1 MAAIQMQQNLSDT
14 ANVTKEEIPRKL
26 DSWKLR
32 VGKVIK
38 MRIRLEK
45 EYKILDVRTECLG
58 REERH
63 RELRDF

>member
-1 MAAIQMQQNLSDT
+1 M
-14 ANVTKEEIPRKL
+14 
-26 DSWKLR
+26 R

-45 EYKILDVRTECLG
+45 EYKILDVRTERLG

>member
-1 MAAIQMQQNLSDT
+1 MTAIQMQQNLSDT
-14 ANVTKEEIPRKL
+14 ANITKEEIPRKL
-26 DSWKLR
+26 GSLQIR

-38 MRIRLEK
+38 MRIRLEVK
-45 EYKILDVRTECLG
+45 TKILGVRTESLG